1 MNRCQIRKSS
11 KGMEKCVELEEELR
25 QAMNKFNWKTGKV
38 LPTWRP
44 LTIGDK
50 EYSNAFDIIPKPN
63 QTLPHDQMEELMDK
77 P

>member
-38 LPTWRP
+38 LPTWP
-44 LTIGDK
+44 SLTIGDM
-50 EYSNAFDIIPKPN
+50 EDSNAPDFAP
-63 QTLPHDQMEELMDK
+63 
-77 P
+77 